1 MLAPTD
7 QSRIRQRYVRTGAA
21 QTSGLSTGAN
31 IDEVI
36 RSRCTIRAFLPDPVP
51 RHLLAEIIELAARA
65 PSTFN
70 TQPWRLH
77 VLTGAARQAL
87 VDAIL
92 EAHAGNAAPP
102 FTPFPS
108 PQPDDCASLQVEFGR
123 LYYAALSI
131 DRDDQAARARQT
143 ARNYCFF
150 GAPVGLLFSID
161 ARLTRNS
168 WVDIGLFL
176 QTLMLAAHARGLG
189 TCPQVSLLRYERVIA
204 SHLGFSENESLV
216 CAMSLGHPDPDA
228 PVNRMAIPRK
238 SSTAFAMWHGFDE
251 HSDAHADASVAQIDE

>member
-7 QSRIRQRYVRTGAA
+7 QPLIGQRHGHSDAA
-21 QTSGLSTGAN
+21 QAFSLPPCAN
-31 IDEVI
+31 IDEII
-36 RSRCTIRAFLPDPVP
+36 RGRCTVRAFLPDPVP

-92 EAHAGNAAPP
+92 EAHAGNGEPA

-108 PQPDDCASLQVEFGR
+108 PQPADCVSLQAEFGR

-168 WVDIGLFL
+168 WVDVGLFL

-204 SHLGFSENESLV
+204 SRLGFSENESLV

-228 PVNRMAIPRK
+228 PVNRMAIPRR
-238 SSTAFAMWHGFDE
+238 SPEAFAKWHGFDE
-251 HSDAHADASVAQIDE
+251 HSDARVDAPAAQADE

>member
-1 MLAPTD
+1 MTMRVDPHDGTTGSTALHGLALIY
-7 QSRIRQRYVRTGAA
+7 QI
-21 QTSGLSTGAN
+21 
-31 IDEVI
+31 I
-36 RSRCTIRAFLPDPVP
+36 RSRCAVRAFLPDSVP
-51 RHLLAEIIELAARA
+51 RRLLAEIIELAARA

-77 VLTGAARQAL
+77 VLTGAARHAL

-92 EAHAGNAAPP
+92 EAHAGNAEPP
-102 FTPFPS
+102 FTPFPN
-108 PQPDDCASLQVEFGR
+108 PQPDDCASLQLEFGR
-123 LYYAALSI
+123 LYHAALSI
-131 DRDDQAARARQT
+131 DRKDQAARARQT

-168 WVDIGLFL
+168 WVDVGLFL

-204 SHLGFSENESLV
+204 SYLGFGENETLV

-238 SSTAFAMWHGFDE
+238 SLTAFAKWHGFDE
-251 HSDAHADASVAQIDE
+251 LSDARVGAPAAQIDD